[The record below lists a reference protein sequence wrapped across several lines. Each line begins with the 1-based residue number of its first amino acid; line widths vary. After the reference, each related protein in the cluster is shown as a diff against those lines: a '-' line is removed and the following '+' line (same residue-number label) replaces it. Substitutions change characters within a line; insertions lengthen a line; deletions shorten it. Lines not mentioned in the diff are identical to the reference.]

1 MKNTNPKAVVTLGD
15 LDIKYFTQDIDGKI
29 TLNPD
34 GALPDDKVIRYTA
47 GADAFTGTVEL
58 FDPSANAVVW
68 SASATND
75 YSAQGVYLGTKLN
88 FALADLEQTTNGGLA
103 HGKHNCHCYCP
114 YARRYEVGEWGL
126 CLHPFRLD

>member
-15 LDIKYFTQDIDGKI
+15 LDIKYFTQGADGKI

-47 GADAFTGTVEL
+47 NVDAFTGTVEL
-58 FDPSANAVVW
+58 FDTSANAVVW
-68 SASATND
+68 SAPATND

-88 FALADLEQTTNGGLA
+88 FGLADL
-103 HGKHNCHCYCP
+103 
-114 YARRYEVGEWGL
+114 V
-126 CLHPFRLD
+126 